1 VIRTLVVEDDPM
13 IADAHRAF
21 TERLP
26 GFEVAG
32 VVHRGADALRV
43 LSTVPVDLVLLDV
56 QLPDTTGIALCRAL
70 RAQGSQVDVIAITS
84 ARDLDTVRAA
94 VSLGITQYL
103 LKPFTFAAFH
113 DKLLAYA
120 EYRRRTSDPGGA
132 LAQEDVDAA
141 LSALHDRG
149 RTPLPKG
156 LSADTL
162 TAVVELLRHGEALT
176 SADVATG
183 VGASRATARRYLD
196 YLAAQRLVGRE
207 PRYGRAGR
215 PENVYTWH
223 VQR

>member
-1 VIRTLVVEDDPM
+1 MIRTLVVEDDPM
-13 IADAHRAF
+13 IAEAHRLY

-26 GFEVAG
+26 GFEVVG
-32 VVHRGADALRV
+32 VAHRGADALRL
-43 LSTVPVDLVLLDV
+43 LSTVPVDLMLLDV
-56 QLPDTTGIALCRAL
+56 HLPDTNGIDLCRAL

-120 EYRRRTSDPGGA
+120 EYRRRTTDPGVA

-149 RTPLPKG
+149 RASLPKG
-156 LSADTL
+156 LSGDTL
-162 TAVVELLRHGEALT
+162 TAVVTVLRRGEPLT
-176 SADVATG
+176 SADVATAVG
-183 VGASRATARRYLD
+183 VSRATARRYLD
-196 YLAAQRLVGRE
+196 YLTTQRLVHRE
-207 PRYGRAGR
+207 PKYGKAGR
-215 PENVYTWH
+215 PENVYTWPA
-223 VQR
+223 

>member
-1 VIRTLVVEDDPM
+1 MIRTLVVEDDPV
-13 IADAHRAF
+13 IAEAHRQF

-32 VVHRGADALRV
+32 VAHRGSDALRL
-43 LSTVPVDLVLLDV
+43 LSTLPVDLVLLDV
-56 QLPDTTGIALCRAL
+56 QLPDTTGIDVCRAL
-70 RAQGSQVDVIAITS
+70 RARGSQVDVIAITS

-120 EYRRRTSDPGGA
+120 EYRRRTRDPHAA

-156 LSADTL
+156 LSGETL
-162 TAVVELLRHGEALT
+162 TAVVAVLRSGDPRT
-176 SADVATG
+176 SADVANA
-183 VGASRATARRYLD
+183 VGTSRATARRYLD
-196 YLAAQRLVGRE
+196 YLTTQRLVRRE
-207 PRYGRAGR
+207 PLYGRAGR
-215 PENVYTWH
+215 PENAYTWNP
-223 VQR
+223 

>member
-1 VIRTLVVEDDPM
+1 MIRTLVVEDDPM
-13 IADAHRAF
+13 IADAHRQF

-32 VVHRGADALRV
+32 VAHTGSDALRL
-43 LSTVPVDLVLLDV
+43 LSTVRVDLVLLDV
-56 QLPDTTGIALCRAL
+56 HLPDTNGIDLCRAL

-120 EYRRRTSDPGGA
+120 EYHRRTTDPGAA

-156 LSADTL
+156 LSGDTL
-162 TAVVELLRHGEALT
+162 TAVVTVLQRGEPLT
-176 SADVATG
+176 SADIAEAVG
-183 VGASRATARRYLD
+183 VSRATARRYLD
-196 YLAAQRLVGRE
+196 YLATQRLVRRE
-207 PRYGRAGR
+207 PQYGKAGR
-215 PENVYTWH
+215 PENVYTWPT
-223 VQR
+223 

>member
-1 VIRTLVVEDDPM
+1 VIRTLVVEDDPL
-13 IADAHRAF
+13 IADAHRQF
-21 TERLP
+21 TERVP

-32 VVHRGADALRV
+32 VAHRGADALRV
-43 LSTVPVDLVLLDV
+43 MSTTAVDLVLLDV
-56 QLPDTTGIALCRAL
+56 QLPDTTGIDLCRAL

-94 VSLGITQYL
+94 VSLGIAQYL
-103 LKPFTFAAFH
+103 LKPFTFAAFR

-120 EYRRRTSDPGGA
+120 EYRRRTTDPGEA

-149 RTPLPKG
+149 RAPLPKG
-156 LSADTL
+156 LSGDTL
-162 TAVVELLRHGEALT
+162 TAVVAVLRRGEALT
-176 SADVATG
+176 SADVASA

-196 YLAAQRLVGRE
+196 YLATQRLVRRE

-223 VQR
+223 P

>member
-1 VIRTLVVEDDPM
+1 MIRTLVVEDDPV
-13 IADAHRAF
+13 IAEAHRQF
-21 TERLP
+21 TERVP

-32 VVHRGADALRV
+32 VAHRGADALRL

-56 QLPDTTGIALCRAL
+56 QLPDTTGIDLCRAL
-70 RAQGSQVDVIAITS
+70 RAQGSRVDVIAITS

-120 EYRRRTSDPGGA
+120 EYHRRTSEPSPA

-156 LSADTL
+156 LSGETL
-162 TAVVELLRHGEALT
+162 AAVVTVLRGGQAQT
-176 SADVATG
+176 SADIATA
-183 VGASRATARRYLD
+183 VGTSRATARRYLD
-196 YLAAQRLVGRE
+196 YLTTQRLVRRE
-207 PRYGRAGR
+207 PLYGRAGR
-215 PENVYTWH
+215 PENAYTWNP
-223 VQR
+223 

>member
-1 VIRTLVVEDDPM
+1 MIRTLVVEDDPM
-13 IADAHRAF
+13 IAEAHRVF

-32 VVHRGADALRV
+32 VAHRGADALRL
-43 LSTVPVDLVLLDV
+43 LSTLPIDLVLLDV
-56 QLPDTTGIALCRAL
+56 HLPDTNGIDLCRAL

-84 ARDLDTVRAA
+84 ARDLETVRSA

-113 DKLLAYA
+113 DKLMAYA
-120 EYRRRTSDPGGA
+120 EYRRRTTDPGES

-149 RTPLPKG
+149 RAPLPKG
-156 LSADTL
+156 LSGDTL
-162 TAVVELLRHGEALT
+162 KAVVSLLERGDPLT
-176 SADVATG
+176 SADIATA

-196 YLAAQRLVGRE
+196 YLTTQRLVRRE
-207 PRYGRAGR
+207 PRYGKAGR
-215 PENVYTWH
+215 PENVYTWPT
-223 VQR
+223 

>member
-1 VIRTLVVEDDPM
+1 MIRTLVVEDDPV
-13 IADAHRAF
+13 IAEAHRQF

-32 VVHRGADALRV
+32 VAHRGADALRL

-56 QLPDTTGIALCRAL
+56 QLPDTTGIDLCRAL
-70 RAQGSQVDVIAITS
+70 RAQGSRVDVIAITS

-94 VSLGITQYL
+94 VTLGITQYL

-120 EYRRRTSDPGGA
+120 EYHRRTSEPSPA

-156 LSADTL
+156 LSGETL
-162 TAVVELLRHGEALT
+162 AAVVTVLRGGQAQT
-176 SADVATG
+176 SADIATA
-183 VGASRATARRYLD
+183 VGTSRATARRYLD
-196 YLAAQRLVGRE
+196 YLTTQRLVRRE
-207 PRYGRAGR
+207 PLYGRAGR
-215 PENVYTWH
+215 PENAYTWNP
-223 VQR
+223 

>member
-1 VIRTLVVEDDPM
+1 MIQVLVVEDDPV
-13 IADAHRAF
+13 IADAHRQF

-26 GFEVAG
+26 DFAVAG
-32 VVHRGADALRV
+32 VAHRGADAMRL

-56 QLPDTTGIALCRAL
+56 QLPDTTGIELCRAL
-70 RAQGSQVDVIAITS
+70 RAQGSQVDIIAITS
-84 ARDLDTVRAA
+84 ARDLETVRAA

-103 LKPFTFAAFH
+103 LKPFTFGAFR
-113 DKLLAYA
+113 DKLMAYA
-120 EYRRRTSDPGGA
+120 EYRRRTTDPGSS

-141 LSALHDRG
+141 LSALHDTS

-156 LSADTL
+156 LSQETL
-162 TAVVELLRHGEALT
+162 TAIVEVLRRGQART
-176 SADVATG
+176 SADIATA

-196 YLAAQRLVGRE
+196 YLTTQRLVRRE

-223 VQR
+223 S